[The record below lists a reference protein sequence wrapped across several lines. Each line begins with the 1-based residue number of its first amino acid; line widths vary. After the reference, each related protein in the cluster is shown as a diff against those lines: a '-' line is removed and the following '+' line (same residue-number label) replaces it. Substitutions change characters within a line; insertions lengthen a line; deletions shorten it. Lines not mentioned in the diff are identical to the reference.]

1 MKDFFI
7 YRRDI
12 DGLRAI
18 AVLPVI
24 FFHAGFEIFN
34 GGFIG
39 VDIFFIISGYLI
51 TSLILKDLESNSFS
65 LLKFYERRIRRI
77 VPLLFFVAL
86 ICIPFAWLWMSP
98 KQFIDFSQSIASLS
112 ILPAVVLT
120 FILCRFLSKV
130 SVAPS
135 NTPFIDKLVLKRSV

>member
-39 VDIFFIISGYLI
+39 VDIFY
-51 TSLILKDLESNSFS
+51 N
-65 LLKFYERRIRRI
+65 
-77 VPLLFFVAL
+77 
-86 ICIPFAWLWMSP
+86 
-98 KQFIDFSQSIASLS
+98 
-112 ILPAVVLT
+112 
-120 FILCRFLSKV
+120 
-130 SVAPS
+130 
-135 NTPFIDKLVLKRSV
+135 